1 MDRLRFADSIFY
13 HKGMSKRNIMRDST
27 FLRLCV
33 AVVLG
38 IIACFIAYKAGL
50 GRISLL
56 IGWDV
61 IALTVITWVAVIILP
76 MKADQTSRFAVREDP
91 GRVVA
96 STFLTLA
103 SIASLAAI
111 ASALVEAHSDSTI
124 AALFTL
130 ISIASVILSW
140 VLIHTLYTL
149 HYARLY
155 HSSHVNASI
164 DFGPNHQ
171 PTYMDFIYLAFTI
184 GMTFQVSDTPVS
196 GTVMRR
202 TVIRHAVLSY
212 VFGAVII
219 ATTVS
224 IIASL

>member
-1 MDRLRFADSIFY
+1 
-13 HKGMSKRNIMRDST
+13 MSTRNIMRDST
-27 FLRLCV
+27 FLRLCIAV
-33 AVVLG
+33 ALG
-38 IIACFIAYKAGL
+38 AIACFIAYKSNL

-61 IALTVITWVAVIILP
+61 IALTIVTWVAIIILP
-76 MKADQTSRFAVREDP
+76 MKPEQTSRFAVREDP

-103 SIASLAAI
+103 SIASLAAV
-111 ASALVEAHSDSTI
+111 ASALVEAHSDSTV
-124 AALFTL
+124 AGLFTL

-155 HSSHVNASI
+155 HAPRVNGSV
-164 DFGPNHQ
+164 DFGPDHQ
-171 PTYMDFIYLAFTI
+171 PTYIDFIYLAFTI

-196 GTVMRR
+196 GTAMRR

-212 VFGAVII
+212 IFGAVII